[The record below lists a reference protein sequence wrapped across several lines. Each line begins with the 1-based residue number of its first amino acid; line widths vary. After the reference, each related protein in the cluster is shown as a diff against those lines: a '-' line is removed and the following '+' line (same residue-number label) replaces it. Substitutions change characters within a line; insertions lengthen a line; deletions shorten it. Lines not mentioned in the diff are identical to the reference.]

1 MQGKLYEVLEQ
12 HLGQLAAEIRA
23 AREQYTRIF
32 LGKRKHE
39 DEFSKVRQGNCCAE
53 PEVL

>member
-1 MQGKLYEVLEQ
+1 VQGKLYEMLEQ

-39 DEFSKVRQGNCCAE
+39 DEGEFSKVRQGTLLCRA
-53 PEVL
+53 